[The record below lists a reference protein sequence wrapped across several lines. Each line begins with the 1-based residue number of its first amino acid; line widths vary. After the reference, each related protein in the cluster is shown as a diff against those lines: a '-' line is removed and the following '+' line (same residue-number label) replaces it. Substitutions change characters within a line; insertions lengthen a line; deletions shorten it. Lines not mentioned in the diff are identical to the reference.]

1 MVSWD
6 PTTFLQTFLG
16 TAGFGWIASI
26 MAAGVIIGLIRRA
39 WPGLRRFVNTI
50 DALAE
55 LPEALSKLD
64 TIQDELKVLAELR
77 PNHGGS
83 IRDQVTKISKTLDTH
98 IEYCNTLTG
107 ITAPTA
113 VTVEEP
119 APTATPRR
127 RRKTVTTVTEEE

>member
-6 PTTFLQTFLG
+6 PTTYLQTFLG
-16 TAGFGWIASI
+16 TAGFGWIAGI
-26 MAAGVIIGLIRRA
+26 MAFGVIFSFIRKA
-39 WPGLRRFVNTI
+39 WPSIRRFVNTI
-50 DALAE
+50 DALGE
-55 LPEALSKLD
+55 LPEALTKLD

-83 IRDQVTKISKTLDTH
+83 IRDQVTKISQTLDQH

-107 ITAPTA
+107 ATAPT
-113 VTVEEP
+113 VVSVEEP
-119 APTATPRR
+119 APAATPRR